1 MTPQRLSVLDFVAGR
16 PGHIGADRVWNRVKE
31 QHPHVDLAIICRTLQ
46 PLKRLGVVTEAVIGN
61 KVRFALADHHTRH
74 NHMVCSEYE
83 CGQTITLDYPAE
95 FSRIFQQAFG
105 STLNLGNITI
115 GGVRSYRQST
125 D

>member
-1 MTPQRLSVLDFVAGR
+1 MLDIVAGR
-16 PGHIGADRVWNRVKE
+16 PGHIEADRVWNRVKE

-61 KVRFALADHHTRH
+61 KLHFALADHHTWH

-83 CGQTITLDYPAE
+83 CVQTITPDYLAE
-95 FSRIFQQAFG
+95 FSQIFQQAFG

-115 GGVRSYRQST
+115 GGVRSYRQSA